1 MELHEIKEKANCPV
15 VFLKNQEAANHI
27 QQSAMTYHVVPTTK
41 KWYIQHDNMGKFSIL
56 KQQPGFGV
64 ICPGYMTGWSMK
76 KIQQQIYT
84 DFQLKVS
91 AGADHWI
98 YSDV

>member
-1 MELHEIKEKANCPV
+1 MGEFSL
-15 VFLKNQEAANHI
+15 L
-27 QQSAMTYHVVPTTK
+27 TK
-41 KWYIQHDNMGKFSIL
+41 
-56 KQQPGFGV
+56 QPGFGV
-64 ICPGYMTGWSMK
+64 ICPGYMIGWSMK
-76 KIQQQIYT
+76 KIQRQVWE